1 MLLVGDNGC
10 PGIECKRLPVLNK
23 CCMCGGMAACN
34 PPRAGLKFPADKCP
48 YDPLALLLLL
58 PFISEFTSEFGEY
71 RIMELMSKE
80 SEYGD
85 EDKAR
90 FRLVKLARKLLAA
103 LAPSI
108 LKWKS
113 ALANEFGG

>member
-1 MLLVGDNGC
+1 
-10 PGIECKRLPVLNK
+10 
-23 CCMCGGMAACN
+23 MAACN
-34 PPRAGLKFPADKCP
+34 PPRAGLKLPADKCP

-58 PFISEFTSEFGEY
+58 PFISELTREFGEY
-71 RIMELMSKE
+71 LIMELISNE

-90 FRLVKLARKLLAA
+90 FLLVKLARRLLAA
-103 LAPSI
+103 LVPSI

-113 ALANEFGG
+113 ALANELGGCRSEIAAREFK